1 TVTVSGSDALAIVP
15 ALGLVVVAAALAII
29 AASVRLRRVVGALV
43 IIASVAGIIIT
54 VGGGSAVDHSFVRA
68 VHESPAFA
76 GQSVPEAQ
84 TSVLWPVVA
93 VAGFAVAAVAGAL
106 VIWWAGSW
114 ATMGR
119 RYDAPA
125 AHGQPTQ
132 ADSDAE
138 IWQAQDDGRDP
149 TNSQTA
155 RPQPCTPVPQ
165 VGRLDSVQIVHQRRY
180 SWRTDRHQQRGPR
193 SWWLWS

>member
-1 TVTVSGSDALAIVP
+1 MNRLYVPVVLVLLASGGLVFVAAQQTWARSALSTPGLPDDTVTVSGSDALAIVP

-149 TNSQTA
+149 TE
-155 RPQPCTPVPQ
+155 
-165 VGRLDSVQIVHQRRY
+165 
-180 SWRTDRHQQRGPR
+180 
-193 SWWLWS
+193 